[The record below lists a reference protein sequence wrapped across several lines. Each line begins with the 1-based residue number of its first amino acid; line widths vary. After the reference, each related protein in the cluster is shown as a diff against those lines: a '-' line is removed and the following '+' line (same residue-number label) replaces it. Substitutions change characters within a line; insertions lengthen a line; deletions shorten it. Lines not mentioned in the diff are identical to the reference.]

1 MKVHSPGNTSTP
13 RADLEWSRGDDGVV
27 CGKVS
32 KGEIDW
38 PVGRGE
44 AKIHYINGGG
54 RCLPI
59 LNPHKD
65 LWRGHGKPKLH
76 FVTEKC
82 FPLPFIWIRKKP
94 GKLRK
99 HQGVYNH
106 TLVIRVTD
114 FFTQITICHVRDKK
128 GA

>member
-1 MKVHSPGNTSTP
+1 MLPSP
-13 RADLEWSRGDDGVV
+13 
-27 CGKVS
+27 
-32 KGEIDW
+32 I
-38 PVGRGE
+38 
-44 AKIHYINGGG
+44 Y
-54 RCLPI
+54 
-59 LNPHKD
+59 LNQ
-65 LWRGHGKPKLH
+65 
-76 FVTEKC
+76 
-82 FPLPFIWIRKKP
+82 KKP

>member
-27 CGKVS
+27 CGKGS

-65 LWRGHGKPKLH
+65 LWRGHGKPNCTLLH
-76 FVTEKC
+76 KNASLSHLFESEKN
-82 FPLPFIWIRKKP
+82 
-94 GKLRK
+94 
-99 HQGVYNH
+99 QES
-106 TLVIRVTD
+106 
-114 FFTQITICHVRDKK
+114 
-128 GA
+128 